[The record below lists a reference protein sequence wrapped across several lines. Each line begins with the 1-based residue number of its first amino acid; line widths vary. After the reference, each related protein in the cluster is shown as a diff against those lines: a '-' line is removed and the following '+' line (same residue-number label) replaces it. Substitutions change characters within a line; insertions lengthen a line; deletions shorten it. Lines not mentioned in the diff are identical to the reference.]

1 MRIMKAT
8 IFDTINYS
16 IKDSVF
22 NVLSM
27 FDSFFNRRSKSIFKQ
42 RTSKGIQLDDRIKT

>member
-1 MRIMKAT
+1 MNNTMK
-8 IFDTINYS
+8 DTINYS

-27 FDSFFNRRSKSIFKQ
+27 FDSFFNRRPKSIFKQ
-42 RTSKGIQLDDRIKT
+42 RTSKRIQLDDRIKT